1 MPFAVSAKLVV
12 EVEFVLLQKELLKP
26 PGPLRS
32 EISSNSCFRVL
43 LMTAVFAAAL
53 RNLAVILVIIFT
65 ITQHA
70 SSCTNKAQAVA
81 TGAGAVGH
89 FVVTARWPRTN
100 LEAATSQG
108 SKAWATRGR
117 SAAVGCAGIDHHQE
131 LCWCIFIDW
140 RSPA

>member
-1 MPFAVSAKLVV
+1 MLHWAVPFAVSAKLVV

-53 RNLAVILVIIFT
+53 WNLAVILVIIFT

-100 LEAATSQG
+100 KVA
-108 SKAWATRGR
+108 K
-117 SAAVGCAGIDHHQE
+117 D
-131 LCWCIFIDW
+131 
-140 RSPA
+140 

>member
-53 RNLAVILVIIFT
+53 
-65 ITQHA
+65 
-70 SSCTNKAQAVA
+70 
-81 TGAGAVGH
+81 
-89 FVVTARWPRTN
+89 
-100 LEAATSQG
+100 
-108 SKAWATRGR
+108 
-117 SAAVGCAGIDHHQE
+117 
-131 LCWCIFIDW
+131 
-140 RSPA
+140 